1 MFYELVFINECWI
14 VVSNAGN
21 WSRFVCDKPFHK
33 LSKKQKTILH
43 LCFNNQFSDSL
54 DSCSGWWSLWW
65 AVFVCVSVCDVVYIY
80 LFLTNFFFLIQH
92 QLGISSINICWSK
105 DNGTKNM
112 NVAAWILFYIP
123 LFVFYTIAFVVLG
136 KKII

>member
-1 MFYELVFINECWI
+1 MSAESWFLMLAIDLVLSVTNPFTNYRRNRKLYYIFVLTISLATAWILVQDDDRYGELCLSVSLCVMLFI
-14 VVSNAGN
+14 
-21 WSRFVCDKPFHK
+21 
-33 LSKKQKTILH
+33 
-43 LCFNNQFSDSL
+43 
-54 DSCSGWWSLWW
+54 
-65 AVFVCVSVCDVVYIY
+65 YIY
-80 LFLTNFFFLIQH
+80 FSLIFFFLIQH